1 MKPQQSIFSD
11 GHNHRLFL
19 EFSLKKSVSLADVKK
34 AIIALRQQSSVEV
47 VVAFGRKLAH
57 LLEVETPDHFR
68 DFQMLESPSGAT
80 APTTQND
87 LFIWLQGED
96 SDIFEVSFR
105 LAQALGRS
113 MSIER
118 EINGF
123 DYRESKDLMTFEDGS
138 ANPKGSAIKQAA
150 LVPDGQP
157 GEGGSVVLT
166 QQWVHKLAKFLA
178 LDDSEQS
185 AVIGR
190 DKATNEELS
199 GDKMPNNSHV
209 ARTDVDLN
217 GVPTK
222 VWRRSSPYGTPS
234 KHGLY
239 FLSFSCDQRRHQLQ
253 LDSMYGLTEDG
264 VSDHILAFSD
274 AVSGSYYFAPS
285 ETALE
290 QVLSQD

>member
-19 EFSLKKSVSLADVKK
+19 EFSLNESVNLADVKK
-34 AIIALRQQSSVEV
+34 AIVALRQQRDVEV
-47 VVAFGRKLAH
+47 VVAFGRSLSH
-57 LLEVETPDHFR
+57 RLDIDLPEDFR
-68 DFQMLESPSGAT
+68 DFQALESPSGAT
-80 APTTQND
+80 APSTQND

-105 LAQALGRS
+105 LVQALGSS

-138 ANPKGSAIKQAA
+138 ANPKGSAIQQAA
-150 LVPDGQP
+150 LVPTGQP

-166 QQWVHKLAKFLA
+166 QQWVHKLAKFFA
-178 LDDSEQS
+178 LDDREQS

-190 DKATNEELS
+190 DKSTNEELT
-199 GDKMPNNSHV
+199 GDAMPSNSHV
-209 ARTDVDLN
+209 ARTDVDLD

-239 FLSFSCDQRRHQLQ
+239 FLSFSCDQQRHQLQ

-264 VSDHILAFSD
+264 VSDLILAFSD

-290 QVLSQD
+290 RSLN

>member
-1 MKPQQSIFSD
+1 LKPQQSIFSD

-19 EFSLKKSVSLADVKK
+19 EFSLNESFNLSGVKT
-34 AIIALRQQSSVEV
+34 AIIELRRQRDVEV
-47 VVAFGRKLAH
+47 VVAFGRTFAN
-57 LLEVETPDHFR
+57 LLDISTPKNFY
-68 DFQMLESPSGAT
+68 DFQSLRSRSGAISPS
-80 APTTQND
+80 TQND

-105 LAQALGRS
+105 LVQALGKS
-113 MSIER
+113 MSVER

-123 DYRESKDLMTFEDGS
+123 DYRESRDLMTFEDGS
-138 ANPKGSAIKQAA
+138 ANPKGSAIKNAA
-150 LVPDGQP
+150 LVPAGQL

-166 QQWVHKLAKFLA
+166 QQWVHKLAKFFA
-178 LDDSEQS
+178 LDDGEQS

-190 DKATNEELS
+190 DRITNEELT
-199 GDKMPNNSHV
+199 GDAMPNNSHV
-209 ARTDVDLN
+209 ARTDVDLD

-222 VWRRSSPYGTPS
+222 VWRRSSPYGTPT

-253 LDSMYGLTEDG
+253 LDSMYGLTDDG

-285 ETALE
+285 ETSLE
-290 QVLSQD
+290 KILS